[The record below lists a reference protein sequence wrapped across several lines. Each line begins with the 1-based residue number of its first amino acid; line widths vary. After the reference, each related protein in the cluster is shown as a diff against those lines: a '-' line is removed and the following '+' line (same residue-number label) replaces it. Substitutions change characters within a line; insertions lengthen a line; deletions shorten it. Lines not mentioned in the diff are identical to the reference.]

1 MRTDLHCCFLLWTL
15 QVYFRPDLEDML
27 QPVGHRLSVRVS
39 VLMCA
44 AADGLVY
51 ELTQG
56 WEPSLGQSF
65 EHAVLVLVPVS
76 PDVCPG
82 PGWYDVIDVICV

>member
-1 MRTDLHCCFLLWTL
+1 M
-15 QVYFRPDLEDML
+15 YFRPDIEDLL
-27 QPVGHRLSVRVS
+27 QPVGQRLSVPVS
-39 VLMCA
+39 ALMCA

-51 ELTQG
+51 ELTHG
-56 WEPSLGQSF
+56 WELSPGQSW
-65 EHAVLVLVPVS
+65 EDAVLVLIPVS